1 VTEGPE
7 PDRSP
12 LVLLPG
18 TLCDARLW
26 KHQAASLA
34 DVATPWG
41 YDISRDDSIEA
52 IAGRVLEEAPSR
64 FFLAG
69 LSMGGVVAFEIMR
82 RSPERVIAL
91 ALLGTNPGPA
101 DPSQVEMWR
110 REIIMAQGGSFEDLV
125 EDHWIPALL
134 EAGGS
139 MAGGLR
145 AVIRAMAHSIGPD
158 GFVRQIVAQIGRRD
172 SWPSLS
178 KISCP
183 TLVLGGR
190 DDSMCPPALHKAMAT
205 AIPNATLV
213 LIEDCGHLS
222 TLERPEAVTALL
234 REWVEITHRHEA
246 PTFSPVLGERRA

>member
-1 VTEGPE
+1 MTG
-7 PDRSP
+7 DRDSDRFP

-26 KHQAASLA
+26 NHQAAWLA
-34 DVATPWG
+34 DVTTPRS

-52 IAGRVLEEAPSR
+52 IAARVLEEAPER
-64 FFLAG
+64 FLLAG

-91 ALLGTNPGPA
+91 ALLDTNPGPA
-101 DPSQVEMWR
+101 DPNQVEAWR

-145 AVIRAMAHSIGPD
+145 AAIRSMAHNIGSE
-158 GFVRQIVAQIGRRD
+158 GFVRQIVAQIDRRD

-178 KISCP
+178 KIGCP

-190 DDSMCPPALHKAMAT
+190 RDSMCPPALQEATAT
-205 AIPNATLV
+205 AIPTARMAIV
-213 LIEDCGHLS
+213 EDCGHLS
-222 TLERPEAVTALL
+222 TLEQPEAVTALL
-234 REWVEITHRHEA
+234 RDWVSTTRRHDT
-246 PTFSPVLGERRA
+246 PTLSLGRGEQRA